1 MYLEQ
6 LFFRFLQQFEQNKI
20 LCSKS
25 SAMIREIIP
34 VERAQKLKYG
44 LTMLILNSNI
54 EFKEFHVFKILQL
67 QQNNVS
73 HLQLYQRLASLID
86 KVAASLYKEHRLS
99 TLSSYP
105 LTEIVVISYFV
116 AEKFPCLFYDYDT
129 LDLLKSES
137 ILFQRKDAAE
147 KATITKIERYN
158 QMWIITYLLKVA
170 YIKHVK
176 STACDLSVDDASS
189 NRLGS

>member
-1 MYLEQ
+1 MYQLQ

-73 HLQLYQRLASLID
+73 HQQLYQRLASLID
-86 KVAASLYKEHRLS
+86 KVAASLYKEHMLS

-116 AEKFPCLFYDYDT
+116 TEKFPCLFYDYDT
-129 LDLLKSES
+129 LDLLKSKS
-137 ILFQRKDAAE
+137 ILLQRKDSAKEAS
-147 KATITKIERYN
+147 ITKIERYN

-176 STACDLSVDDASS
+176 STACDLSVDDASF